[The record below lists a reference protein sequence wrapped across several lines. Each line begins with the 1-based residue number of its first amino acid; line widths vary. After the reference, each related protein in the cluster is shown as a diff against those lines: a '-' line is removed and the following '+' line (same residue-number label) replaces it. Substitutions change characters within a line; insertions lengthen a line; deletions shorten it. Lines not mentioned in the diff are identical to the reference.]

1 MDKKSLIQINESK
14 EISIIVVFPNSWE
27 TSWRSKSK
35 KPAMYMVLHSIKHL
49 SYKSTQQLLSRQISM
64 TGYTFVEV
72 DVEIDQRRQR
82 QRRTQNPVKHQGWN
96 FLRKLLTKESI
107 LSSEYVPASQK
118 LASLIISWTVITKFR
133 RYRWKH
139 DRNVLSRK
147 VLIHNLENCHR
158 ITRVQ
163 QVAMVSGSCN
173 RINQWER
180 GF

>member
-1 MDKKSLIQINESK
+1 
-14 EISIIVVFPNSWE
+14 
-27 TSWRSKSK
+27 
-35 KPAMYMVLHSIKHL
+35 
-49 SYKSTQQLLSRQISM
+49 M

-147 VLIHNLENCHR
+147 VLIHNMENCHR

-163 QVAMVSGSCN
+163 QVAMVSGLISLGLISEKEVSNLFDNGDICAN
-173 RINQWER
+173 LIADLYLKQFEFDRIYRLEVPGIAGKTNVKGINQDKFIEQLEHLDD
-180 GF
+180 GK